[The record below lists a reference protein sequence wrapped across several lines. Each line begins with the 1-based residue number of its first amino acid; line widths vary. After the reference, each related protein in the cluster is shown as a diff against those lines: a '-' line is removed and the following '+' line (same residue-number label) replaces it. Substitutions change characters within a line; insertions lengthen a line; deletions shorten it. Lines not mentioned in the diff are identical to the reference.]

1 MAVTMAEVETYRKR
15 ALARPGMT
23 VEKLD
28 AILARQMPQDEKRK
42 RADYLIYT
50 EKSLA
55 QTKASVKA
63 LVDVLSNNPNGN

>member
-1 MAVTMAEVETYRKR
+1 MAR

-42 RADYLIYT
+42 RADYVIDT
-50 EKSLA
+50 EKPPA
-55 QTKASVKA
+55 EARAAVEA
-63 LVDVLSNNPNGN
+63 LVEALRASPKE